1 MEASESRPSSLTLLF
16 TASPSSLCY
25 ICHIYRNHST
35 FIKGISAIFQV
46 VSNQKRSLQLIKV
59 SSWRR
64 R

>member
-1 MEASESRPSSLTLLF
+1 MEASESQPSSLTLPLL

-46 VSNQKRSLQLIKV
+46 VSNQKRSL
-59 SSWRR
+59 
-64 R
+64 